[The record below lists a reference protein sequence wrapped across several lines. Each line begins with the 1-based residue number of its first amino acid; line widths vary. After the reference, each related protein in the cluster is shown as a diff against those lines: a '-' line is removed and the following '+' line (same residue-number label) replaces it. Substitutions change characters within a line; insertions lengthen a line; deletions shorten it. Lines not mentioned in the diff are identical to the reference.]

1 MTTGRTPAEAVA
13 KYQSGIQR
21 LLSCVSNSVV
31 SVAGGYY
38 PSSVPHSL
46 IAESG
51 LLRGASRL
59 MLTLEQYY
67 RIAEPPSS
75 RTAPWQ
81 VEIVGYDYAVYD
93 SDEREILLYHWH
105 PHGGS
110 PIALPHLHLGSGA
123 QVGRREVRDAHLPTG
138 HIPLSALL
146 RLLIVEMGVQP
157 RRQDW
162 DTILSEGDV

>member
-1 MTTGRTPAEAVA
+1 MTTGRTPAEAVS

-38 PSSVPHSL
+38 PSPIPHSL
-46 IAESG
+46 IANSG
-51 LLRGASRL
+51 LLRGPSRL
-59 MLTLEQYY
+59 TLTLEQYY
-67 RIAEPPSS
+67 RIAEPISS
-75 RTAPWQ
+75 RASRWQ

-93 SDEREILLYHWH
+93 SDEREVLLYHWH

-110 PIALPHLHLGSGA
+110 AVASPHLHLGNGA

-138 HIPLSALL
+138 HILLSDLL

-162 DTILSEGDV
+162 DTIVGEGDV

>member
-1 MTTGRTPAEAVA
+1 MTTGRTPAEAVSN
-13 KYQSGIQR
+13 YQSGIQR

-38 PSSVPHSL
+38 PSPVPHSL
-46 IAESG
+46 IANSG
-51 LLRGASRL
+51 LLRGSSRL
-59 MLTLEQYY
+59 MLRLEQYY
-67 RIAEPPSS
+67 RITEPPSS
-75 RTAPWQ
+75 RTPWQ

-93 SDEREILLYHWH
+93 SDEREVLLYHWH

-110 PIALPHLHLGSGA
+110 PVVSPHLHLGNGA

-138 HIPLSALL
+138 HVLLSALL
-146 RLLIVEMGVQP
+146 RLLIDEMGVQP

-162 DTILSEGDV
+162 DTILNEGGL

>member
-46 IAESG
+46 IVESG

-110 PIALPHLHLGSGA
+110 PIASPHLHLGSGA
-123 QVGRREVRDAHLPTG
+123 QVGRREIRDAHLPTG

-162 DTILSEGDV
+162 DTILSEGEV